1 MGKLSFK
8 TRGSFNLI
16 AVILTRMALALSIIL
31 LILACVK
38 AKYNCSIQ
46 LLIEKHFAP
55 EFDNTFA
62 LD

>member
-8 TRGSFNLI
+8 TKGSFKPI
-16 AVILTRMALALSIIL
+16 AVVTLTRMALAFSIIL
-31 LILACVK
+31 LVLARVK
-38 AKYNCSIQ
+38 GDFNITANR
-46 LLIEKHFAP
+46 HFAP